1 MVESCLKTFW
11 WRQYI
16 DKLNALH
23 SRSHTQVKI
32 CWWIKTMVKVL
43 CHTGIHKP
51 ESKIMLD
58 NCIHGLVIIWHIRK
72 YILTYIVGIYTPCW
86 LHTQLH
92 TNNFNTWIIFNTV
105 LLFLTTLHT
114 YMNCIVHKNLGNLI
128 LIHMY
133 HKGQEVWLSNQ
144 TAPHT
149 ASETIITVSH
159 QTFVRPSNVCRTIM
173 RYGLTL
179 SDQRICYKE
188 SLKDWTVYV
197 WWTVRVTMMSDQLC
211 TVWQNG
217 RSMTKKPSPH
227 IYAHFK
233 YYTHHPC

>member
-1 MVESCLKTFW
+1 
-11 WRQYI
+11 
-16 DKLNALH
+16 
-23 SRSHTQVKI
+23 
-32 CWWIKTMVKVL
+32 MVKSFEPYS
-43 CHTGIHKP
+43 IHKP
-51 ESKIMLD
+51 ESIIMLD

-72 YILTYIVGIYTPCW
+72 YIRTYIVGIYTPCW

-133 HKGQEVWLSNQ
+133 HKGQEFWSSNQ
-144 TAPHT
+144 PTPHT
-149 ASETIITVSH
+149 ASVTIISQSSDIYWAKYH
-159 QTFVRPSNVCRTIM
+159 VCQTIM

-188 SLKDWTVYV
+188 SLKDWAVYV
-197 WWTVRVTMMSDQLC
+197 WWTVRVTMMSD
-211 TVWQNG
+211 
-217 RSMTKKPSPH
+217 
-227 IYAHFK
+227 
-233 YYTHHPC
+233 